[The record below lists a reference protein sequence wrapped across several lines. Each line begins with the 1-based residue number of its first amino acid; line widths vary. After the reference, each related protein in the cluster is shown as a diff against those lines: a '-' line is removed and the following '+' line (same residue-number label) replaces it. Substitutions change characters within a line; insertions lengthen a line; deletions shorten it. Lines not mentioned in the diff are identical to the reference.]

1 MGVRARLECCT
12 RAPPVNFILPPIQLI
27 ENQQAFEVPYKEDG
41 QQQDGLMYSIV
52 LK

>member
-12 RAPPVNFILPPIQLI
+12 RAPPVNLPPLQLI